1 MAFLSACQSS
11 DLGVSPNPQLAATP
25 GEITRTPNP
34 NGEVF
39 GRGQVRVSLLVPKS
53 APGNGAIVASEVRN
67 GALLAMKDDTRLCS
81 VCFALT
87 ESDPCPLC
95 ADPRRSEDAICV
107 VEEPADLLAIER
119 ARGFRGRYHVLHG
132 TLAPLDGVGPD
143 DLKIQ
148 PLLAR
153 LRDAPVREVIL
164 ATNPTAEG
172 EATALYLAKLLK
184 PLGVKVT
191 RLAHG
196 LPVGADLEY
205 ADVMTVGRAL
215 EGRREM

>member
-1 MAFLSACQSS
+1 MAQTPSMARLIQ
-11 DLGVSPNPQLAATP
+11 QLARLP
-25 GEITRTPNP
+25 GI
-34 NGEVF
+34 GE
-39 GRGQVRVSLLVPKS
+39 KT
-53 APGNGAIVASEVRN
+53 ASRLAFHILRAERDYAQALAD
-67 GALLAMKDDTRLCS
+67 ALLAVKDETRLCS
-81 VCFALT
+81 ICFALT

-95 ADPRRSEDAICV
+95 NDAQRTAEVICV

-119 ARGFRGRYHVLHG
+119 VREFRGRYHVLHA

-148 PLLAR
+148 PLLVR
-153 LRDAPVREVIL
+153 LRDTPVREVIL

-184 PLGVKVT
+184 PLGIKVT
-191 RLAHG
+191 RIAHG
-196 LPVGADLEY
+196 LPVGADIEY

>member
-1 MAFLSACQSS
+1 MAQTPSMSRLIEQLSKLPGIGEKTASR
-11 DLGVSPNPQLAATP
+11 LAFHVL
-25 GEITRTPNP
+25 R
-34 NGEVF
+34 
-39 GRGQVRVSLLVPKS
+39 
-53 APGNGAIVASEVRN
+53 SERDYAQALAD
-67 GALLAMKDDTRLCS
+67 ALLAVKDETRLCS

-95 ADPRRSEDAICV
+95 GDPRRSSEVICV

-119 ARGFRGRYHVLHG
+119 VREFRGRYHVLHG

-148 PLLAR
+148 PLLVR
-153 LRDAPVREVIL
+153 LRDTPVAEVIL

-191 RLAHG
+191 RIAHG

>member
-1 MAFLSACQSS
+1 MAQPPSMTRLIQ
-11 DLGVSPNPQLAATP
+11 QLTRLP
-25 GEITRTPNP
+25 GI
-34 NGEVF
+34 GEKTASRLAF
-39 GRGQVRVSLLVPKS
+39 HILRSHREYAQALAEALV
-53 APGNGAIVASEVRN
+53 AV
-67 GALLAMKDDTRLCS
+67 KDETRLCS

-95 ADPRRSEDAICV
+95 ADPQRSPEVICV

-119 ARGFRGRYHVLHG
+119 VREFRGRYHVLHG

-148 PLLAR
+148 PLLVR
-153 LRDAPVREVIL
+153 LRDVPVREVIL

-191 RLAHG
+191 RIAHG

>member
-1 MAFLSACQSS
+1 MAQTPSMSRLIQ
-11 DLGVSPNPQLAATP
+11 QLTHLP
-25 GEITRTPNP
+25 GI
-34 NGEVF
+34 GE
-39 GRGQVRVSLLVPKS
+39 KT
-53 APGNGAIVASEVRN
+53 ASRLAFHILRSERAYAQALAE
-67 GALLAMKDDTRLCS
+67 ALLAVKDETRLCS

-87 ESDPCPLC
+87 ETDPCPLC
-95 ADPRRSEDAICV
+95 GDPRRSGEVICV

-119 ARGFRGRYHVLHG
+119 VREFRGRYHVLHG

-148 PLLAR
+148 PLLVR
-153 LRDAPVREVIL
+153 LRETPVREVIL

-172 EATALYLAKLLK
+172 EATAFYLARLLK

-191 RLAHG
+191 RIAHG

>member
-1 MAFLSACQSS
+1 MVQTPSMSRLIEQLSRLPGIGEKTASRLAFHILRTEREYAQA
-11 DLGVSPNPQLAATP
+11 LA
-25 GEITRTPNP
+25 E
-34 NGEVF
+34 
-39 GRGQVRVSLLVPKS
+39 
-53 APGNGAIVASEVRN
+53 
-67 GALLAMKDDTRLCS
+67 ALLAARDDTRLCS

-95 ADPRRSEDAICV
+95 ADPRRAADAICV

-143 DLKIQ
+143 DLKIE
-148 PLLAR
+148 PLLVR

-184 PLGVKVT
+184 PLGVRVT
-191 RLAHG
+191 RIAHG